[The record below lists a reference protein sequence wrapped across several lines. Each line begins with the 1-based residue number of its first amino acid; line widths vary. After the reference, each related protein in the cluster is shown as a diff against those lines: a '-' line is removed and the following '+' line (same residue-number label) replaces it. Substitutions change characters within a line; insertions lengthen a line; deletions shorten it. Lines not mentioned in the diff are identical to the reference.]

1 MSFPGF
7 EEFLVDCP
15 HCGETVEVSFEED
28 VEGELVVDCQVC
40 CRPWRVRLT
49 RAADGTADLEVEAG
63 E

>member
-15 HCGETVEVSFEED
+15 HCGETVEVSFETD

-40 CRPWRVRLT
+40 CRPWRVTLSRG
-49 RAADGTADLEVEAG
+49 ADGAVDLAVEAG